1 VTTPVLPVLAALADE
16 TRWRILEEL
25 GERDLSAS
33 ALADR
38 LPVSRQAIARHLGVL
53 DAAGLVA
60 STRAGREVRYRPIGD
75 RLSTTAAELDRI
87 GQTWDRRLATIKAI
101 SEATQSSDP

>member
-1 VTTPVLPVLAALADE
+1 MPVLVALADT

-53 DAAGLVA
+53 DAAGLVT
-60 STRAGREVRYRPIGD
+60 SMRAGREVRYRPVAE
-75 RLSTTAAELDRI
+75 RLSTTAAQLERI
-87 GQTWDRRLATIKAI
+87 GQAWDRRLAAI
-101 SEATQSSDP
+101 REIAEEH

>member
-1 VTTPVLPVLAALADE
+1 MPVLVALADT

-53 DAAGLVA
+53 DAAGLVT
-60 STRAGREVRYRPIGD
+60 SIRAGREVRYRPVAE
-75 RLSTTAAELDRI
+75 RLSTTAAQLERI
-87 GQTWDRRLATIKAI
+87 GQAWDRRLAAIKEIA
-101 SEATQSSDP
+101 EEH